1 MRLYMRVG
9 SSSSKATAAGIALA
23 CAFMVLAGCGG
34 SGESA
39 TDAAAPVIRGD
50 GATTSPSAS
59 IRTVTFNASGGTGT
73 MASQS
78 ASSATALSLN
88 TFAYPGYVFDG
99 WATKTYLAA
108 AYADGASYPFTA
120 NATLYAKWSAP
131 LTFDANGG
139 TGNMPS
145 PACSIPT
152 LPTNTFTRSGYVF
165 DGWATS
171 SGGAKVS
178 DDGDATPVGCRPP
191 EGLTLYARWNIIPT
205 DKTVTF
211 DANGG
216 TGTMASQTASTS
228 TALTSNAFT
237 RSGYVF
243 DGWSTTPDGAKEYP
257 NTGKYPF
264 TESDTLYARWKCCVV
279 TFNAN
284 GGTGTMP
291 SQTASTATALTAN
304 TFTKDNFTFEGW
316 KNAGSTLLDRAV
328 YAFDEPATLKA
339 QWKCLP
345 YDPFYGEIFTL
356 TAKRV
361 SNNAATVQLGV
372 RGAGGVSGWKKFKAT
387 SYDDFDNGDNQTQ
400 STTVTSDTW
409 GDWPPIIRV
418 TGLDKG
424 KKYVFQVLGTTESGC
439 TYQSQVSNSI
449 SKW

>member
-1 MRLYMRVG
+1 MDARMGRYMRLG
-9 SSSSKATAAGIALA
+9 SSSSKATAAGIAVV

-34 SGESA
+34 SSGSA

-50 GATTSPSAS
+50 GTTASPSA
-59 IRTVTFNASGGTGT
+59 
-73 MASQS
+73 
-78 ASSATALSLN
+78 
-88 TFAYPGYVFDG
+88 
-99 WATKTYLAA
+99 
-108 AYADGASYPFTA
+108 
-120 NATLYAKWSAP
+120 
-131 LTFDANGG
+131 
-139 TGNMPS
+139 
-145 PACSIPT
+145 
-152 LPTNTFTRSGYVF
+152 
-165 DGWATS
+165 
-171 SGGAKVS
+171 
-178 DDGDATPVGCRPP
+178 
-191 EGLTLYARWNIIPT
+191 IIW
-205 DKTVTF
+205 TVTF

-237 RSGYVF
+237 RSGYEF
-243 DGWSTTPDGAKEYP
+243 NGWATTPDRAKEYP

-264 TESDTLYARWKCCVV
+264 TESDTLYARWKCCIV

-304 TFTKDNFTFEGW
+304 TFTKDNFSFEGW
-316 KNAGSTLLDRAV
+316 KNAESTLLDRAV
-328 YAFDEPATLKA
+328 YPFDEPATLKA
-339 QWKCLP
+339 QWQCLM

-387 SYDDFDNGDNQTQ
+387 SYNDFNNGDNQTQ

-409 GDWPPIIRV
+409 GDWPPIICV

-439 TYQSQVSNSI
+439 TYQSQVSNTI